1 MKYSSFTKNSTLRVA
16 KASFVGKNFYK
27 MIKKNVSKQ
36 FGNGESKG
44 ENEFTKIIDAM
55 LEDMPNH
62 QLVVMSNG
70 ALTPAVMEGLVDM
83 MNGHYIRGAKKI
95 KK

>member
-1 MKYSSFTKNSTLRVA
+1 
-16 KASFVGKNFYK
+16 

-36 FGNGESKG
+36 FGNGKSEG

-55 LEDMPNH
+55 LEDMPIR
-62 QLVVMSNG
+62 QLVMMSNG
-70 ALTPAVMEGLVDM
+70 AMTPAVMEGLVDM
-83 MNGHYIRGAKKI
+83 MNGHYIRGAKKM